1 MGGSDPNTAVL
12 TAGNAAKNN
21 VFCGGLC
28 IAAVVVAIS
37 AAYSAYAGGGNPL
50 AGLDVIAE
58 GKDPIQKMLTT
69 GVAKSVAFS
78 YSRYPNATATVL
90 HTLGDAIDTAGVW
103 VRIVD
108 DKTGNVISDAWDQIP
123 PEYRKKIIGLADLGE
138 MGVTLYV
145 SASAMAKVI
154 QGVKVAEDAG
164 KAVTLGV
171 DAAKGASLPQP
182 GVLTAIEKQVVKVEL
197 IKNARYA
204 PKTYSLMFDAR
215 SPFAGMSVEDV
226 SSALRS
232 GSIKPSDVPINYIVR
247 DGNTLILNTRSS
259 QALKAAKISPPKWR
273 VINRTGSDKY
283 EIMLS
288 NQLRR
293 NKLTSEGVDTVRK
306 SRIP

>member
-58 GKDPIQKMLTT
+58 GKDPIQKMLST

-154 QGVKVAEDAG
+154 QGVKVAKDAG

-182 GVLTAIEKQVVKVEL
+182 GVLTAIEKQVAKTGVTGNWSISGVGSAQFVETTTVSVGKVTYRVQKKLDGYVIAIGPDGEKYVFRNHSL
-197 IKNARYA
+197 EGTSAGTLHTKWNERKFYEQIK
-204 PKTYSLMFDAR
+204 KSKEF
-215 SPFAGMSVEDV
+215 
-226 SSALRS
+226 
-232 GSIKPSDVPINYIVR
+232 
-247 DGNTLILNTRSS
+247 
-259 QALKAAKISPPKWR
+259 
-273 VINRTGSDKY
+273 
-283 EIMLS
+283 LS
-288 NQLRR
+288 NTKSLALNKKWQKLIYTLSTVAKLMMQL
-293 NKLTSEGVDTVRK
+293 NK
-306 SRIP
+306 